1 MNLKTKFGLMTMC
14 SVCCALLYEDIFARD
29 NKSQNARQSSVSS
42 LIKDIKETQQ
52 VSADQ
57 GQKRY
62 ELASQWFEAAEKGDI
77 ETMKSLHED
86 VFSGNSINR
95 KDDDGRTALE
105 IAVQNGHSAVV
116 EWLLEYINAENVPFN
131 INSRTAKH
139 NSLLA
144 IATENG
150 HKSVVRI
157 LLEHRANPNAF
168 DLSAKGRGR
177 SALMIAAY
185 KGYTEI
191 VELLLN
197 SNDDPKL
204 YRGADTS
211 EQDYDGKTAL
221 MMAVEQNH
229 LDIVK
234 LLLNHGAK
242 IKINIQDYD
251 GKTALIMA
259 VEQNH
264 SDIVKL
270 LLSHGDK
277 IEIKIKDK
285 NGKRALDYAEG
296 NAELTKLLTEFL
308 ENKKKKGN
316 KNVFKKV
323 WSKVTGKNNQKNR
336 RLSTDSNATFVENDA
351 QTERNAHDVES
362 STDTLIGK

>member
-1 MNLKTKFGLMTMC
+1 MNLKTEFGLITMC
-14 SVCCALLYEDIFARD
+14 SVCCALLHGDIFAGD
-29 NKSQNARQSSVSS
+29 NNSQTSRQSSVSS

-52 VSADQ
+52 VSAEQ
-57 GQKRY
+57 GQKKY

-131 INSRTAKH
+131 INSLTAKH

-168 DLSAKGRGR
+168 NLSAEGRGR

-204 YRGADTS
+204 YRGADTN

-221 MMAVEQNH
+221 M
-229 LDIVK
+229 I
-234 LLLNHGAK
+234 
-242 IKINIQDYD
+242 
-251 GKTALIMA
+251 A

-270 LLSHGDK
+270 LLDHGA
-277 IEIKIKDK
+277 KIKTKDK
-285 NGKRALDYAEG
+285 SGKRALDYAEG
-296 NAELTKLLTEFL
+296 NAELTELLMEFL
-308 ENKKKKGN
+308 GNKEKKGS

-323 WSKVTGKNNQKNR
+323 WNKVTNKNNLKNR
-336 RLSTDSNATFVENDA
+336 RLSTDSTATLYDSDIDKTNSLKRSTSTDSNATFVENDA